1 MSYNNQTEK
10 QKAKS
15 IERWT
20 KAVKIDKLFKTGLS
34 RKQIAEQL
42 NMRVDYVNLT
52 IAESWIDDVPK
63 DFKNA

>member
-20 KAVKIDKLFKTGLS
+20 KTIAIDKLFKTGLS

-42 NMRVDYVNLT
+42 NMRVDYVNLA
-52 IAESWIDDVPK
+52 IAENWINDVPK
-63 DFKNA
+63 GFNV

>member
-20 KAVKIDKLFKTGLS
+20 KAVAIDKLFKTGLK
-34 RKQIAEQL
+34 RDKIAEKL
-42 NMRVDYVNLT
+42 NLKLAYVNKV
-52 IAESWIDDVPK
+52 ICERWIDDVPK
-63 DFKNA
+63 DFNV